1 MKKLFRNR
9 TALAAVSIVL
19 ALVICFAVAPAVNA
33 ANSRQTDVV
42 RVVQP
47 ISKGAKITKSM
58 VQATKEG
65 GYNLPSNT
73 LKSADQAIGK
83 YALAD
88 LQPGDNILSTKVNSK
103 SPYGGLSTLDGTE
116 QAVSVTIKSFASGL
130 SGKLQPG
137 DIISFYVADYGDMK
151 ATLAPPELQYVQV
164 ITTTNNKGVDRSDT
178 NQTGKNASNSDD
190 MPSTITVLATQAQT
204 VKLVDYEKNGTLH
217 AALAYRG
224 TETNAAKFINAE
236 KEYLDSQMAKSSQS
250 QSNNSVESGGTNSG
264 K

>member
-9 TALAAVSIVL
+9 TALAAISIAL
-19 ALVICFAVAPAVNA
+19 ALIICFAVAPAVNA
-33 ANSRQTDVV
+33 ANSKQTDVV

-47 ISKGAKITKSM
+47 IAKGTKITKSM
-58 VQATKEG
+58 VQVTKEG

-83 YALAD
+83 YALYD
-88 LQPGDNILSTKVNSK
+88 MRPGDNILSTKVDSK

-130 SGKLQPG
+130 SGKLQAG

-151 ATLAPPELQYVQV
+151 ETLAPPELQYVQV
-164 ITTTNNKGVDRSDT
+164 VTTTNNKGVDRSDT
-178 NQTGKNASNSDD
+178 NQTGKGTSNDD

-224 TETNAAKFINAE
+224 TETNAAKFLNAE
-236 KEYLDSQMAKSSQS
+236 KEYLDSQMAKSATG
-250 QSNNSVESGGTNSG
+250 SGGTSSG